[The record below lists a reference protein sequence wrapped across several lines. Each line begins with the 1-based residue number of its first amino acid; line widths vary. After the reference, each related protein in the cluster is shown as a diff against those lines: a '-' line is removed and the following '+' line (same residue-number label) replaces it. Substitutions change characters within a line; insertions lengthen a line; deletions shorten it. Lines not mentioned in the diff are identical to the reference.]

1 MKTIPLIE
9 NAILILLALAFCLI
23 SATANTPPTPEG
35 TQVMRH
41 QLAAGQCPNIKPEEA
56 KPALFRID
64 TTTGR
69 AWVLQAVPLVSP
81 TGTGSVN
88 VWIELHETNSEL
100 YRAALTSMGVK

>member
-1 MKTIPLIE
+1 MKTILIT
-9 NAILILLALAFCLI
+9 ALLTFAALRI
-23 SATANTPPTPEG
+23 QANTPPTPEG
-35 TQVMRH
+35 GQVGRY

-64 TTTGR
+64 TTTGK

-88 VWIELHETNSEL
+88 VWIELHETNGQL
-100 YRAALTSMGVK
+100 YRAALDSMGMK